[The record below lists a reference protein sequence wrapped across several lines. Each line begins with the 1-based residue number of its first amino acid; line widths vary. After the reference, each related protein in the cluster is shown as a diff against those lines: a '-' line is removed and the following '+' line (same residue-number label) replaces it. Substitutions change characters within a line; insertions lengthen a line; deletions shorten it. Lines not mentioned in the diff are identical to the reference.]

1 MPPKADPKKG
11 AKGGEAEPAVDVG
24 KVMKDLKPR
33 WERLSA
39 TVGVPLET
47 KVVSRFE
54 ECLRS
59 ATRRLC
65 FEEEEPSAASARIF
79 LIGLYESFRD
89 QKIDKL
95 SNQIRKLC
103 FWRSAIADDGC
114 ISLAQ
119 LLKFGSIH
127 YLELMDNRITA
138 SSMDALSDAF
148 AICPLVSISIDFND
162 IGDDGVA
169 RLCSGLKLSKKLE
182 SLSLSYCNV
191 GGRGAAELATHV
203 LPNVTSLKNLD
214 LQGNFIRNDGMAA
227 LGSALAEN
235 TCLESLNLSD
245 NSIEDHVESVAAFR
259 DGVHQNTTLQSIN
272 LGGNLIG
279 QDCAKLL
286 AEMLASKSNISSFR
300 VTTQLQSELFN
311 ACFRDGG
318 GKKKGKGKGKKK

>member
-1 MPPKADPKKG
+1 MCRSFFPQVIARLEDC
-11 AKGGEAEPAVDVG
+11 
-24 KVMKDLKPR
+24 LKN
-33 WERLSA
+33 
-39 TVGVPLET
+39 
-47 KVVSRFE
+47 
-54 ECLRS
+54 

-79 LIGLYESFRD
+79 LLGLSDSFRD

-103 FWRSAIADDGC
+103 FWRSPIADEGC

-127 YLELMDNRITA
+127 YLELMDNRVTSA
-138 SSMDALSDAF
+138 SMDALSDAV
-148 AICPLVSISIDFND
+148 AVCPLVSISIDFND
-162 IGDDGVA
+162 LGDDGVV
-169 RLCSGLKLSKKLE
+169 RLCAGLKLSKKLE

-191 GGRGAAELATHV
+191 GERGAAELALHV

-214 LQGNFIRNDGMAA
+214 LQGNFVRNAGMAA
-227 LGSALAEN
+227 IGCALAEN
-235 TCLESLNLSD
+235 TCLETLNLSD

-259 DGVHQNTTLQSIN
+259 DGVQQNTTLQSIN

-279 QDCAKLL
+279 EDCAKLL
-286 AEMLASKSNISSFR
+286 AEMLASKASISSFR

>member
-1 MPPKADPKKG
+1 MISFCFGVVPQDYFG
-11 AKGGEAEPAVDVG
+11 ALFFSLLGQ
-24 KVMKDLKPR
+24 
-33 WERLSA
+33 
-39 TVGVPLET
+39 
-47 KVVSRFE
+47 VVSRFE
-54 ECLRS
+54 ECLKN

-103 FWRSAIADDGC
+103 FWRSPIADEGC

-119 LLKFGSIH
+119 LLKFGSVH
-127 YLELMDNRITA
+127 YLELMDNRMTS

-148 AICPLVSISIDFND
+148 AVCPLVSIAIDFND

-203 LPNVTSLKNLD
+203 LPNLTSLKNLD
-214 LQGNFIRNDGMAA
+214 LQGNFVRNDGMAA
-227 LGSALAEN
+227 LGAALAEN

-259 DGVHQNTTLQSIN
+259 DGVLQNTTLQSIN

-279 QDCAKLL
+279 EDCAKLL

-318 GKKKGKGKGKKK
+318 GKKKGKGKKGKK